1 MTNPDAQ
8 LIIKSQIWN
17 KDNVELIDYQNE
29 NAQKFFRIVNTS
41 GTLIKKNK
49 EIKFQIGD
57 NLKNSEYDLVKIKRN
72 DIGRYIINCGTVS
85 QNLAELVD
93 QEGVFMVYK
102 GLTLNNLN
110 KIKKMRL
117 YKLSQGDIIK
127 LGRIYLKV
135 LEIHLNKDKQKN
147 KETSRN
153 TILHSSY
160 SNSIIIN
167 NQQIIK
173 GMYSPKVRNQK
184 YSQILFNN
192 NNSLLTSK
200 KNKINN
206 NISIDLFAKRKVM
219 PLFPRINSS
228 NDLFVLKKYNPKKIK
243 LKSSIALGDLIM
255 KKTNQN
261 NNNNN
266 IPKTKPVCRICY
278 GEETNDEN
286 PLISPCICKG
296 SLKYIHYI
304 CLRNWLNSKIEE
316 ELNDDSYEN
325 NPNCISYNR
334 KDISCELCKV
344 KYPDYLIHNN
354 IYYNILFYKPIFEE
368 YIIFESMKDSIVKNR
383 NYHIVS
389 LDNKDFIV
397 LGRASECE
405 LSIPELSVSRN
416 HCLIHKDNGKLY
428 LEDNISKFGSLVL
441 IQNKNMIV
449 NDFMSLKIQVKK
461 TYIRFKLEIPFSF
474 SWNCCGRE
482 DTKERLD
489 YQIQNKKAFNLMS
502 CFVIKED
509 NNNILESDNN
519 DDNEKD
525 KKEKKEIE
533 LIDKES
539 EVNDNKHSVKEKKE
553 KEKENEN
560 LIDDNNIV
568 EIVENN
574 KLININNIG
583 NEEKKEIEKEN
594 KNAIL
599 NVKINEDNSRTDN
612 NINQKNNIS
621 ILVNNALNNHFKKIS
636 IKRGSHANLELPK
649 LDHINMDN
657 ISYSFLLDK
666 NLNKINIRSDDNL
679 IKILPNINPT
689 DITSK
694 NNINKKLVFPSREES
709 KESIKIGN
717 NNKIKK

>member
-1 MTNPDAQ
+1 
-8 LIIKSQIWN
+8 
-17 KDNVELIDYQNE
+17 V
-29 NAQKFFRIVNTS
+29 
-41 GTLIKKNK
+41 
-49 EIKFQIGD
+49 
-57 NLKNSEYDLVKIKRN
+57 
-72 DIGRYIINCGTVS
+72 
-85 QNLAELVD
+85 
-93 QEGVFMVYK
+93 
-102 GLTLNNLN
+102 
-110 KIKKMRL
+110 
-117 YKLSQGDIIK
+117 
-127 LGRIYLKV
+127 
-135 LEIHLNKDKQKN
+135 
-147 KETSRN
+147 
-153 TILHSSY
+153 
-160 SNSIIIN
+160 
-167 NQQIIK
+167 
-173 GMYSPKVRNQK
+173 
-184 YSQILFNN
+184 
-192 NNSLLTSK
+192 
-200 KNKINN
+200 
-206 NISIDLFAKRKVM
+206 
-219 PLFPRINSS
+219 
-228 NDLFVLKKYNPKKIK
+228 
-243 LKSSIALGDLIM
+243 
-255 KKTNQN
+255 
-261 NNNNN
+261 
-266 IPKTKPVCRICY
+266 
-278 GEETNDEN
+278 
-286 PLISPCICKG
+286 
-296 SLKYIHYI
+296 
-304 CLRNWLNSKIEE
+304 
-316 ELNDDSYEN
+316 
-325 NPNCISYNR
+325 
-334 KDISCELCKV
+334 
-344 KYPDYLIHNN
+344 
-354 IYYNILFYKPIFEE
+354 
-368 YIIFESMKDSIVKNR
+368 
-383 NYHIVS
+383 VS
-389 LDNKDFIV
+389 LDNKDFISI
-397 LGRASECE
+397 GRATESD
-405 LSIPELSVSRN
+405 LSLAELSVSRN

-519 DDNEKD
+519 DDNEK
-525 KKEKKEIE
+525 EKKEIE

-560 LIDDNNIV
+560 LIDDNNSI

-666 NLNKINIRSDDNL
+666 NLNKINIKSDDNL

-694 NNINKKLVFPSREES
+694 NNINKKLIFPSREES

-717 NNKIKK
+717 NNNKIKK